1 MGKSINP
8 PFSIR
13 RQKRNLMIK
22 NNGYICINPDINAQS
37 TYINIT
43 TSPVCLGVLGGG
55 FVIYGRCASY
65 DSAYGR

>member
-1 MGKSINP
+1 
-8 PFSIR
+8 
-13 RQKRNLMIK
+13 MIK

-43 TSPVCLGVLGGG
+43 TIPVCLGVLGGG